1 MAAAVPSMGA
11 ASIHDGG
18 FMRILFGVMVVLAA
32 AMATPADANPWR
44 GGMHVQMQR
53 PQPERFQRP
62 PQRDFQ
68 RPPPER
74 NPRDGR
80 MTDQERRELHR
91 DLDRANRELYK
102 DRR

>member
-1 MAAAVPSMGA
+1 
-11 ASIHDGG
+11 
-18 FMRILFGVMVVLAA
+18 MRILFSVMAVLAV
-32 AMATPADANPWR
+32 AMAATPADANPWR
-44 GGMHVQMQR
+44 NGGMHLQMQR

-62 PQRDFQ
+62 PQREFR

-80 MTDQERRELHR
+80 MTDQERRDLHR